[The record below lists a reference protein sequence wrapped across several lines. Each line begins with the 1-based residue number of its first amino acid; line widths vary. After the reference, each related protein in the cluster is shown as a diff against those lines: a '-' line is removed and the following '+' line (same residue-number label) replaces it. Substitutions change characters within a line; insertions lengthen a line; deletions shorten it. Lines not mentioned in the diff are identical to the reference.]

1 MIYGLFTPKLDLVQ
15 NPNQANLAL
24 RLWISLVA
32 STLQGA
38 RCLAGRVH
46 GRCRQK
52 VKEGDPYTLGRELFS
67 NKLLV
72 NQYLD
77 YIDDIVLI

>member
-1 MIYGLFTPKLDLVQ
+1 MIYVLFSSKLDLVQ
-15 NPNQANLAL
+15 NQNQANLAL

-46 GRCRQK
+46 GRCRQRS
-52 VKEGDPYTLGRELFS
+52 KEPPRQWSFRGLIMTLR
-67 NKLLV
+67 
-72 NQYLD
+72 
-77 YIDDIVLI
+77 